1 MTLGPGPPLFL
12 DQTEGQRAKKFFL
25 GDPPPPP
32 PPLTLG
38 SGWPSTSLSQV
49 LDLALKFSKLILKHF
64 LEEVV
69 ERIWWKTKA
78 FPFGDLFLFS

>member
-1 MTLGPGPPLFL
+1 MTRGPGPPLFL
-12 DQTEGQRAKKFFL
+12 DQTEAQRAKKFFF
-25 GDPPPPP
+25 GDCPP
-32 PPLTLG
+32 PPLPQ
-38 SGWPSTSLSQV
+38 S

-64 LEEVV
+64 VEEVV

>member
-1 MTLGPGPPLFL
+1 MLPLSKGL
-12 DQTEGQRAKKFFL
+12 DDHPR
-25 GDPPPPP
+25 P
-32 PPLTLG
+32 PPLLFQG
-38 SGWPSTSLSQV
+38 

-64 LEEVV
+64 LEELV